1 MTRRCGT
8 YLHVD
13 TPAEEAS
20 TYIAMA
26 ATILTNKKDVSA
38 SVYTQ
43 VFSVLYAWQY
53 LLL

>member
-1 MTRRCGT
+1 M
-8 YLHVD
+8 D

-43 VFSVLYAWQY
+43 VFHRCIAVSLFSVLYS
-53 LLL
+53 